1 MVRTICLILLS
12 VLLTSCQGRQPHTAA
27 QPQETAVSR
36 PTAQATPPFVPKLEI
51 FQDYLAGGDRGAAPA
66 QESRIESALRWAVE
80 GYFRAHG
87 RLPDS
92 VQALYESGL
101 VLLAPTWADGTP
113 IPLQIVDRLPDAP
126 SPDTFLLA
134 KEGMMLRGWLP
145 PTGPGRKA
153 LKVVVNMQKLYDIYA
168 PLLER
173 MPLVPGPVLANRI
186 TQEAAVLGVPVSHFA
201 NQYLHGSDSLADQ
214 RVRVL
219 LAMALGLCNAD
230 AARTGRA
237 PEDLQAAMARQRV
250 VFQGVTVLQTPVDL
264 LERSLGVQLLT
275 SPSGH
280 RLQLVIKPSIPGVDY
295 QLVEYSPDYA
305 AGRVGMADLS
315 SEVAP
320 QEAGCH
326 DLVAT
331 LVLQ

>member
-1 MVRTICLILLS
+1 MIRTICLILFS
-12 VLLTSCQGRQPHTAA
+12 ALLTGCQVRHAQQTAKPQDTAVA
-27 QPQETAVSR
+27 QPM
-36 PTAQATPPFVPKLEI
+36 AQSTQPFIPDLEI
-51 FQDYLAGGDRGAAPA
+51 FQDYLAGGDWGAAPA

-92 VQALYESGL
+92 VQEIYEAGL

-113 IPLQIVDRLPDAP
+113 IPLQVVDTLPAVA

-145 PTGPGRKA
+145 PTGPGSKA

-173 MPLVPGPVLANRI
+173 MPLVPGPVLANRV

-201 NQYLHGSDSLADQ
+201 NQYLHSSDSLADQ

-250 VFQGVTVLQTPVDL
+250 AFQGVTVLKTPVDL
-264 LERSLGVQLLT
+264 LERPLGVQLLT

-295 QLVEYSPDYA
+295 QLVEYSPDYT